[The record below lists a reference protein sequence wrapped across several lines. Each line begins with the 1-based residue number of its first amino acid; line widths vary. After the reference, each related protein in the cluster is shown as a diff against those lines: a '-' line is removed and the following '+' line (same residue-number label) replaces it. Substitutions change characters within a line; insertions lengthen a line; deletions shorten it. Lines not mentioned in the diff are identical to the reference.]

1 MLLFASVVHAQTS
14 TLIPLQFDFLN
25 PGAKSMALAGAFSGV
40 ADDAT
45 ASFAN
50 PAGLIFLDGAEVSVE
65 LRGFRLATPY
75 LRAGRLSG
83 QVTNLGIDTIAG
95 PAFADSIGTHV
106 GLGYFSVVYPG
117 ASRRWVVAAYRHELA
132 RVDQGFEYSGAFQQD
147 PSELTSR
154 RDGPQHVDRAI
165 SITGY
170 GAAGA
175 YKLTPALSVGV
186 GLAVYRFDIDST
198 VQRYFPD
205 GFYGPVDTQAVA
217 LSSTLKGKDLG
228 VAPSVGATFDR
239 GRTRFGMVYRRGATL
254 HYDVI
259 GDDRQLLNARFR
271 VPHTFAVGV
280 STRTLGGLLVSGE
293 ITHITYSRLNDD
305 FVSVQARGE
314 AASLYVNDGT
324 ELHASVQYPL
334 VRQSGP
340 PIRLRVGTWY
350 DPDHSVKFKAAE
362 PPVTVTDRLFDELNT
377 VALSKGS
384 GQVHVTGG
392 IGLTLTSRLELNAG
406 VDLSSRLRLAST
418 SFILH
423 LGKGTQ
429 P

>member
-1 MLLFASVVHAQTS
+1 MFIGAPSLHAQTS

-50 PAGLIFLDGAEVSVE
+50 PAGLIFLGGPEVSAE

-83 QVTNLGIDTIAG
+83 EVTNIGVDTIAG
-95 PAFADSIGTHV
+95 PAFADSVGTHV
-106 GLGYFSVVYPG
+106 GLGYFSLVYPSP
-117 ASRRWVVAAYRHELA
+117 SRRWVVAAYRHELA
-132 RVDQGFEYSGAFQQD
+132 RVDQGFEYAGAFQQD
-147 PSELTSR
+147 PAELTSR

-175 YKLTPALSVGV
+175 YKVTPSISIGA
-186 GLAVYRFDIDST
+186 GLALYRFDIDST
-198 VQRYFPD
+198 VERYFPD
-205 GFYGPVDTQAVA
+205 GFYGPVDPQAVA
-217 LSSTLKGKDLG
+217 LSSTLRGRDAGL
-228 VAPSVGATFDR
+228 APIAGATLDR
-239 GRTRFGMVYRRGATL
+239 GRTRFGVVYRHGATL

-259 GDDRQLLNARFR
+259 GDDRQSLNARFR
-271 VPHTFAVGV
+271 VPHTVAFGV
-280 STRTLGGLLVSGE
+280 STRTPRGLMVSGE
-293 ITHITYSRLNDD
+293 VTYVTYSRLKDD
-305 FVSVQARGE
+305 FVSIQARGE
-314 AASLYVNDGT
+314 EASLQVRNGT
-324 ELHASVQYPL
+324 EVHGSVQYPL
-334 VRQSGP
+334 SRRSGP
-340 PIRLRVGTWY
+340 PVRLRAGMWW

-362 PPVTVTDRLFDELNT
+362 APVTVKDRLFDELNA

-384 GQVHVTGG
+384 GQVHVTAGV
-392 IGLTLTSRLELNAG
+392 GLTLTPRVELNAA

-423 LGKGTQ
+423 LGSV
-429 P
+429 PP